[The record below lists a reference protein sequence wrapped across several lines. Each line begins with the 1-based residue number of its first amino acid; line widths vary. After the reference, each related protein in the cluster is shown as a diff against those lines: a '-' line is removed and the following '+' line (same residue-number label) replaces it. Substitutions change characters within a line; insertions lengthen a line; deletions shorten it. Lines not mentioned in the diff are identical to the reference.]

1 MQLRDGLKMEIVGVC
16 LISLS
21 LLGFICLLNP
31 ATGILGSVLERVLK
45 VLFGEGRF
53 MLPLLIGVLGWRLI
67 TGGLK
72 VQLAQNICGSVLLL
86 LMLLTLIHTLIPYDY
101 TARSLLQGDGGG
113 LIGAAL
119 SALFQQSFGR
129 AGTYI
134 IVLTMGLV
142 GLLMS
147 TGLSLHWLTGF
158 MVSRG
163 QQGVKKNLAGG
174 VKLVQSVLARR
185 KGSVN
190 ESLPMIIDCR
200 DKVHQCNQS
209 SQDEEEPE
217 QDSLSEELVH
227 IDEVA
232 VSSDR
237 INEQPE
243 EHTGINYPQLVF
255 SRESQQ
261 KCNPGDILRPSLK
274 SGNTLLN
281 RQNKNY
287 TLPPLD
293 LLQVSTRST
302 GGNVDSDIAQ
312 KVRALEETLRNFGVK
327 ARVIRV
333 SRGPAITRYEIQP
346 PPGVKVSRI
355 VGLADDIALG
365 MATSGVRIEAPIP
378 GLAAVGIEVP
388 NSKISTVRL
397 RDLLETDVYWK
408 ARSCLTVAL
417 GKDIAGHTVT
427 ADLTAMP
434 HLLIAGATGS
444 GKSVCLNTIIV
455 SILFK
460 AAPEQVKFL
469 IVDPKMVELATYN
482 GIPHL
487 VAPVVTDPKKAATVL
502 RWAVKEMEYRYELFA
517 GMGAR
522 DLEKYNAI
530 MRQRGRKEEQLPLM
544 VIVIDELADLMMV
557 APADV
562 EDAVCRLAQMARA
575 GGMHLVVAT
584 QRPSVDVITGL
595 IKANIPSRISFSVS
609 SQIDSRTILD
619 MTGAEKLLG
628 RGDMLFYPVG
638 SAKPIRLQGAFVS
651 DREVEL
657 LVNYLRK
664 QAVSQD
670 EKNIPQELIHAE
682 SPGPDDELMTRAAQ
696 LIIDTGQASI
706 SLLQRRL
713 RIGYARAARLMD
725 MLERR
730 GIVGGPQGS
739 KGRAVLMSQDQYRQ
753 TLK

>member
-1 MQLRDGLKMEIVGVC
+1 MHLREGLKMEIAGLC
-16 LISLS
+16 LVSLS
-21 LLGFICLLNP
+21 LLVFICLFNP
-31 ATGILGSVLERVLK
+31 AMGFLGGVFERVLM
-45 VLFGEGRF
+45 VLAGEGRF
-53 MLPLLIGVLGWRLI
+53 LLPLLTGVLGWRLI
-67 TGGLK
+67 TSGRK

-86 LMLLTLIHTLIPYDY
+86 LMLLTLLHTLIPADY
-101 TARSLLQGDGGG
+101 AARSLLQGDGGG

-119 SALFQQSFGR
+119 STLFQQSFGR
-129 AGTYI
+129 AGTYVI
-134 IVLTMGLV
+134 IFTMGLV

-147 TGLSLHWLTGF
+147 TGLSLKWLTGL
-158 MVSRG
+158 MVSHG
-163 QQGVKKNLAGG
+163 QQGVKKNLTGG
-174 VKLVQSVLARR
+174 VKLVQSALSLR
-185 KGSVN
+185 KSSLD
-190 ESLPMIIDCR
+190 ESLPMIIDCC
-200 DKVHQCNQS
+200 DKAQQCDRII
-209 SQDEEEPE
+209 QDEEGPE
-217 QDSLSEELVH
+217 QEPLAEELVY

-232 VSSDR
+232 VSGDKS
-237 INEQPE
+237 IYQPDDN
-243 EHTGINYPQLVF
+243 TCIKYPQLVF

-261 KCNPGDILRPSLK
+261 KCNPGDILRPPPE
-274 SGNTLLN
+274 SGNILLN
-281 RQNKNY
+281 NKNKVFN
-287 TLPPLD
+287 LPPLD
-293 LLQVSTRST
+293 LLQVSTLSK
-302 GGNVDSDIAQ
+302 GGQSDSDIAQ
-312 KVRALEETLRNFGVK
+312 KVRVLEETLKNFGVR
-327 ARVIRV
+327 ARVTRV

-365 MATSGVRIEAPIP
+365 MASTGVRIEAPIP

-388 NSKISTVRL
+388 NKKISTVRL

-408 ARSCLTVAL
+408 ARSYLTVAL

-427 ADLTAMP
+427 ADLAAMP

-444 GKSVCLNTIIV
+444 GKSVCLNTIIA

-469 IVDPKMVELATYN
+469 IIDPKMVELATYN

-487 VAPVVTDPKKAATVL
+487 VAPVVTDPKKAATTL

-517 GMGAR
+517 GIGAR
-522 DLEKYNAI
+522 DIEKYNAI
-530 MRQRGRKEEQLPLM
+530 IRQRGRKEDQLPLM

-562 EDAVCRLAQMARA
+562 EDTVCRLAQMARA

-619 MTGAEKLLG
+619 MPGAEKLLG

-657 LVNYLRK
+657 LVSYLRK
-664 QAVSQD
+664 QAVPQD
-670 EKNIPQELIHAE
+670 EKNITQDLINLE
-682 SPGPDDELMTRAAQ
+682 SPSPDDELMTRAAN
-696 LIIDTGQASI
+696 LIMDTGQASI

-739 KGRAVLMSQDQYRQ
+739 RGRTVLMSQEQYRQ
-753 TLK
+753 TFK